1 VPGMTRRRLQLW
13 GDPQRLAGFNP
24 GAALEQARQRLGELR
39 ADVEVT
45 HIEQPAPD
53 SVRIVLLAEPS
64 VTEAD
69 LNNIAA
75 TLRDILS
82 IGVGAEV
89 VLPEGGREE
98 VRGIGGSSNACPG
111 CKQTDGTHRRGC
123 PYASR

>member
-13 GDPQRLAGFNP
+13 GDPQRMAGFHP
-24 GAALEQARQRLGELR
+24 GTALDQARQRLGELR

-45 HIEQPAPD
+45 HIEQPSPD
-53 SVRIVLLAEPS
+53 SVRIVILAEPS

-69 LNNIAA
+69 LNDIAV

-82 IGVGAEV
+82 IGVGREV
-89 VLPEGGREE
+89 VLPEDGREE
-98 VRGIGGSSNACPG
+98 VRGIGSSSDACRG
-111 CKQTDGTHRRGC
+111 CGQTDGTHRRGC